1 LKSLKKLQNDRL
13 DENHREKG
21 QHGADGLQVI
31 GNLAKI
37 FYFGQGSRY
46 VLRWRRGNGVFCIEG
61 SAGSAIC
68 KNAIISSLKEREM
81 AEIVNKRKLIAG
93 DLQVIGQLLV
103 EVLGGEISG
112 DTRQAILE
120 LGDAR
125 EIPPPYG
132 QLVEY
137 TQRYELD
144 NKALAHDLQEQ
155 LRVICVMLLEKQI

>member
-1 LKSLKKLQNDRL
+1 M
-13 DENHREKG
+13 
-21 QHGADGLQVI
+21 AQV
-31 GNLAKI
+31 
-37 FYFGQGSRY
+37 
-46 VLRWRRGNGVFCIEG
+46 
-61 SAGSAIC
+61 
-68 KNAIISSLKEREM
+68 
-81 AEIVNKRKLIAG
+81 VNKRKLTAG

-112 DTRQAILE
+112 EIRQAILE

-137 TQRYELD
+137 TQEYGMD

>member
-1 LKSLKKLQNDRL
+1 
-13 DENHREKG
+13 
-21 QHGADGLQVI
+21 
-31 GNLAKI
+31 
-37 FYFGQGSRY
+37 
-46 VLRWRRGNGVFCIEG
+46 
-61 SAGSAIC
+61 
-68 KNAIISSLKEREM
+68 M
-81 AEIVNKRKLIAG
+81 AQIVNKRKLTAG

-112 DTRQAILE
+112 ETRQAILE

-137 TQRYELD
+137 TQGSRLD
-144 NKALAHDLQEQ
+144 NKTLARDLQEQ